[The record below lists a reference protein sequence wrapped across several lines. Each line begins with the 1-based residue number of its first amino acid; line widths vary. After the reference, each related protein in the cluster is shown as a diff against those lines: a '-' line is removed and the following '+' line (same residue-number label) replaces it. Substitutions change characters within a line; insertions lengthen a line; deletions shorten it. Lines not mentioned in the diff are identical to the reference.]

1 MDTFSAAEAARRLDT
16 SVPRVQRAI
25 GRLGL
30 DGVRGR
36 GGRVRLSERQLEEL
50 RLELGVVP
58 RVDGLSRVE
67 TRVLAAL
74 ARSPRGLVSARA
86 VARRAG
92 VSPTAAGAAVRSLSR
107 RGLVRKEREWVAS
120 GRAREQELIRA
131 EVTAADWPKL
141 APRLAAVTLPG
152 SPPVPRPTGLPSRL
166 AHLFWN
172 ADPNRIDVR
181 THGGYL
187 AERLLSTG
195 DLDGL
200 AWGRRALTRADWE
213 QAARNRGL
221 SVRERAL
228 AQNLARSAGL

>member
-1 MDTFSAAEAARRLDT
+1 MDTLSAAEAARRLST

-25 GRLGL
+25 GRLGMA
-30 DGVRGR
+30 VARR
-36 GGRVRLSERQLEEL
+36 PGGRVRLTERQLEEL

-74 ARSPRGLVSARA
+74 ARAPRGLISVRA

-120 GRAREQELIRA
+120 GRARELELIHTD
-131 EVTAADWPKL
+131 VTAADWPKL
-141 APRLAAVTLPG
+141 APQLATVALAAGPAE
-152 SPPVPRPTGLPSRL
+152 PRPTRLPSRL

-172 ADPNRIDVR
+172 ADPSRIDVR

-187 AERLLSTG
+187 AERLLSAR

-200 AWGRRALTRADWE
+200 AWGLRALTGADWE

-221 SVRERAL
+221 SARERAL
-228 AQNLARSAGL
+228 AQNLARSAGA

>member
-1 MDTFSAAEAARRLDT
+1 MDTFSAAEAARRLST

-25 GRLGL
+25 GRLGMA
-30 DGVRGR
+30 VARR
-36 GGRVRLSERQLEEL
+36 PGGRVRLTERQLEEL
-50 RLELGVVP
+50 CVELGVVP

-74 ARSPRGLVSARA
+74 ARAPRGLISVRA

-92 VSPTAAGAAVRSLSR
+92 VSPTAAGAAVRSLTG

-120 GRAREQELIRA
+120 GRAREFELIRA
-131 EVTAADWPKL
+131 DVTAPDWPEL
-141 APRLAAVTLPG
+141 APQLAAVGLPAG
-152 SPPVPRPTGLPSRL
+152 PAEPRPTRVPARL

-172 ADPNRIDVR
+172 ADPSRLDVR
-181 THGGYL
+181 TQGGYL
-187 AERLLSTG
+187 AERLLSTR

-200 AWGRRALTRADWE
+200 AWGLRALTSADWE

-221 SVRERAL
+221 SARERAL
-228 AQNLARSAGL
+228 AHNLARSARA

>member
-1 MDTFSAAEAARRLDT
+1 MDTLSAAEAARRLDT

-36 GGRVRLSERQLEEL
+36 GGRVRLTERQLEEL

-58 RVDGLSRVE
+58 RVEGLSRVE

-74 ARSPRGLVSARA
+74 ARAPRGLISVRA

-120 GRAREQELIRA
+120 GQARELELIHA
-131 EVTAADWPKL
+131 EVTAADWPEL
-141 APRLAAVTLPG
+141 APQLAAVALPAG
-152 SPPVPRPTGLPSRL
+152 PAEPRPARLPSRL

-172 ADPNRIDVR
+172 ADIGRIDVR
-181 THGGYL
+181 TQGGYL
-187 AERLLSTG
+187 AERLLSTQ

-200 AWGRRALTRADWE
+200 AWGRQALTRADWE
-213 QAARNRGL
+213 QAARTRGL
-221 SVRERAL
+221 TAREQAL
-228 AQNLARSAGL
+228 AHNLARSAPV